1 MISYALHR
9 IGAAFDAYNG
19 VITAIATAFIAW
31 FTLSLRQA
39 TDRLWTAGEKQLGL
53 SKEISDRQSVEIQHQ
68 IDIAREANRAAQTS
82 ADAAVAAE
90 RARFFIVIHD
100 FNISDLL
107 YLFAGETDLVLRNV
121 SRSTPPEIT
130 YRIRNYGKTPGILS
144 EVSLGMGISPYP
156 VDPVYSLILSSFAE
170 HMIGGGDATSTKE
183 FSYDSPLE
191 SSQADEIGRN
201 ISRLWFYGRID
212 YEDVF
217 GNPQVHRFYFRTVM
231 SERRCILQPYDHKHY
246 NQST

>member
-1 MISYALHR
+1 M
-9 IGAAFDAYNG
+9 G
-19 VITAIATAFIAW
+19 
-31 FTLSLRQA
+31 
-39 TDRLWTAGEKQLGL
+39 
-53 SKEISDRQSVEIQHQ
+53 
-68 IDIAREANRAAQTS
+68 
-82 ADAAVAAE
+82 
-90 RARFFIVIHD
+90 
-100 FNISDLL
+100 
-107 YLFAGETDLVLRNV
+107 
-121 SRSTPPEIT
+121 

-246 NQST
+246 NQSTLMQPKLCGHFGLCAITPRSRSIHPTDHRYLNISPSSAENASSVRSSRSGVTDT